1 VTDDLARPTH
11 TRRKTFTAVI
21 LGLTALLLSV
31 VLAGLRSWTEGMNGV
46 EVAVVLLAY
55 ASVSVLI
62 TWRICGAL
70 LPRNAAFDPGE
81 VLDVFKAA
89 LDEFDPRHPSI
100 ATDPENGLELI
111 ETVFRRGVPL
121 VAEII
126 PARRI
131 VVVSRNE
138 TLGCFTP
145 VLTWPVDNQD
155 VSELAELPQLD
166 EALSSGSATLDGARL
181 AVPVGYDTE
190 GELVMLLEGSELEE
204 QERHRTLQT
213 AELIASVFVRST
225 SKVNFTNRLNADRR
239 TDSLTGLANRVT
251 LYERI
256 EIEMAHALRAETT
269 LSVAMIDLDHFKDY
283 NDRFGQVAGDTVLR
297 GIAALMVSNIRGQDL
312 VARFGGEEFC
322 LVMPETD
329 LVGGHHLLE
338 KLRSGG
344 REATSDFGV
353 TLSAGLTSWDGFE
366 SVTSF
371 IERADQALDRAKET
385 GRDRVVS
392 IQAFTEF

>member
-1 VTDDLARPTH
+1 MTVDLARPTH
-11 TRRKTFTAVI
+11 TRRKNFTGVC
-21 LGLTALLLSV
+21 LGLTALLLAV
-31 VLAGLRSWTEGMNGV
+31 VLAGLRSWTEGMNAV
-46 EVAVVLLAY
+46 EVAAVLFAY
-55 ASVSVLI
+55 SSISVLI
-62 TWRICGAL
+62 TWRIARAL
-70 LPRNAAFDPGE
+70 LPRRTAFDPGE
-81 VLDVFKAA
+81 VLDGFKAA
-89 LDEFDPRHPSI
+89 LDDFDPRHPSV
-100 ATDPENGLELI
+100 ASDSDTGLEAI
-111 ETVFRRGVPL
+111 EPIFRRAVPL

-131 VVVSRNE
+131 IVLSRNE

-166 EALSSGSATLDGARL
+166 EALSAGSAILDGARL
-181 AVPVGYDTE
+181 AVPVGYDAE

-204 QERHRTLQT
+204 HECSRTLEM

-225 SKVNFTNRLNADRR
+225 AKVSFTNQLNADRR
-239 TDSLTGLANRVT
+239 TDPLTGLANRVT

-283 NDRFGQVAGDTVLR
+283 NDRFGHVAGDTVLR